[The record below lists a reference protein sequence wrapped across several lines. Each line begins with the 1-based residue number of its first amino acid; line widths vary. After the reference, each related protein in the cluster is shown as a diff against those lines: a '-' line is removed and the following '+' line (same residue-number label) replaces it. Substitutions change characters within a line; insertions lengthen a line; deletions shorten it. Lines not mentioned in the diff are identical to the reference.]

1 MGASWA
7 TKCAH
12 QIDQS
17 DLASLA
23 PKVRVIQYPMNCH
36 PKLMK
41 VVLCPSRLRHNAWT
55 TSASSALSTGSV
67 EILWVVFLKHYFSQ
81 KMSIEF
87 YLLREMIDKDAF
99 ASFKFLISYTL
110 CVYQSQFVFY
120 FHTWFPRHTQLY
132 RSRKSSAMLQK
143 PALETT
149 VLSHSGAGGEGGGGL
164 RTPWPLPPW
173 WPRPQ

>member
-1 MGASWA
+1 MTPLHWAPCLICLNFAFLCLEGAYKEWMGASWA

-67 EILWVVFLKHYFSQ
+67 EILWVVFLKHCFST
-81 KMSIEF
+81 KNEF
-87 YLLREMIDKDAF
+87 YLLREMIDQDAF
-99 ASFKFLISYTL
+99 ASFKFGVAFCFTQLISVL
-110 CVYQSQFVFY
+110 MVFY
-120 FHTWFPRHTQLY
+120 VSFVVP
-132 RSRKSSAMLQK
+132 SSNQ
-143 PALETT
+143 
-149 VLSHSGAGGEGGGGL
+149 SG
-164 RTPWPLPPW
+164 
-173 WPRPQ
+173 